1 MRGKV
6 VTGVTEVALQVTVGR
21 REVRRKER
29 AQEGPEVGTGKTR
42 GEVVWG
48 KSVAEQIQAVGLPGM
63 PGVGRLATCVF
74 AGDGH
79 EGGRPG
85 EVSQAGAWTGEEAL
99 GLKL

>member
-1 MRGKV
+1 M
-6 VTGVTEVALQVTVGR
+6 VTGVTLEVALQVTDGR

-48 KSVAEQIQAVGLPGM
+48 KSAAEQIQAVGLPGM
-63 PGVGRLATCVF
+63 PSGGRLASCVF